1 LRAAAPAAPTRP
13 PPIGEASE
21 MNGPLNGIRVCD
33 LTIAQFGA
41 HATMM
46 LADMG
51 ADVVKVES
59 PRGGDPGRGI
69 ALQPDGRSAFF
80 LAHNRNK
87 RSITLNLRR
96 PAGKEI
102 VRRLAAQSDVF
113 VQSWK
118 PGVIE
123 RLGLDY
129 EAVREARPDIIYA
142 SATGFGPRGPRAHLP
157 AMDMVAQ
164 AVGGLAM
171 ANAAPGDDAPSPVG
185 PTVADQTG
193 SLVLAY
199 GIVLALLHR
208 FRTGEGQ
215 QVDVSLLGSQMTL
228 QAWNIANHFLSGEQT
243 RGGRRNAI
251 SPLFTFYRASDSWFA
266 IAIIDERQWPALCS
280 IVNRPDLASDVRFD
294 GRSARDAH
302 RDDLIAILDA
312 AFATRPR
319 EAWLRE
325 FESADIPCG
334 PVNEYADLARDVQ
347 VAANGYLVD
356 VPAGGAA
363 PLKQV
368 GAAVDLSASP
378 GAVRTTAPE
387 LGQHTEEVLIE
398 LGYGWDEIASL
409 REERVIL

>member
-1 LRAAAPAAPTRP
+1 M
-13 PPIGEASE
+13 S
-21 MNGPLNGIRVCD
+21 GPLEGIRVCD

-51 ADVVKVES
+51 ADVVKIES

-69 ALQPDGRSAFF
+69 SLQPDGRSPFF

-87 RSITLNLRR
+87 RSVTLNLRR
-96 PAGKEI
+96 PAGKEV
-102 VRRLAAQSDVF
+102 VRRLAARSDVF

-123 RLGLDY
+123 RLELDY
-129 EAVREARPDIIYA
+129 ENIRRARPDIIYA

-164 AVGGLAM
+164 AAGGLAV
-171 ANAAPGDDAPSPVG
+171 ANTAGADEAPSPVG

-215 QVDVSLLGSQMTL
+215 QVDVSLLGAQMTL
-228 QAWNIANHFLSGEQT
+228 QAWNIANFFLTGEQT

-251 SPLFTFYRASDSWFA
+251 SPLFTFYRASDHWFG
-266 IAIIDERQWPALCS
+266 IAIIDERQWPKLCA
-280 IVNRPDLASDVRFD
+280 IIGRPELAADPRFD
-294 GRSARDAH
+294 GRDARDLN
-302 RDDLIAILDA
+302 RDALIGILDA
-312 AFATRPR
+312 AFATRSR
-319 EAWLRE
+319 DAWLGA
-325 FESADIPCG
+325 FEQEEIPSG
-334 PVNEYADLARDVQ
+334 PVNAYADLADDPQ
-347 VAANGYLVD
+347 VAANRYLVD
-356 VPAGGAA
+356 SPGADGAPVRLVGPA
-363 PLKQV
+363 V
-368 GAAVDLSASP
+368 ELSASP
-378 GAVRTTAPE
+378 GEVRTTAPE
-387 LGQHTEEVLIE
+387 LGQHTEEVLVE
-398 LGYGWDEIASL
+398 LGYGWDEIAAL
-409 REERVIL
+409 RAERVIL